1 MSSGGLWLILL
12 TAVLQ
17 SGANLLLRKGLLLA
31 GGFPGQLSDVWP
43 GLLRLAKQPMFD
55 IGFILYGLSALV
67 WFRAIST
74 LQLSTAYPMLVAM
87 SFIFVTIGAIL
98 LFQEPFTWRK
108 AVGAVI
114 IVAGIFLMGK
124 E

>member
-1 MSSGGLWLILL
+1 M
-12 TAVLQ
+12 
-17 SGANLLLRKGLLLA
+17 LA
-31 GGFPGQLSDVWP
+31 GGFPSQLSDLWP

>member
-1 MSSGGLWLILL
+1 MTSGGLWLILL

-31 GGFPGQLSDVWP
+31 GGFPSQLSDLWP

>member
-1 MSSGGLWLILL
+1 MIAKGWGLILL

-17 SGANLLLRKGLLLA
+17 SGANLLLRKGILLA
-31 GGFPGQLSDVWP
+31 GGFPDRLSDLWA
-43 GLLRLAKQPMFD
+43 GLLSLASQPLFD
-55 IGFILYGLSALV
+55 VGFVLYGLSALV
-67 WFRAIST
+67 WFRAIAT
-74 LQLSTAYPMLVAM
+74 LQLSSAYPLLVAM
-87 SFIFVTIGAIL
+87 SFIFVTVGAL
-98 LFQEPFTWRK
+98 LVFQEPFTWRK

>member
-1 MSSGGLWLILL
+1 MIAKGWGLILL

-17 SGANLLLRKGLLLA
+17 SAANLLLRRGILLA
-31 GGFPGQLSDVWP
+31 GGFPDRLSDLWA
-43 GLLRLAKQPMFD
+43 GLLRLASQPLFD
-55 IGFILYGLSALV
+55 IGFVLYGLSALV
-67 WFRAIST
+67 WFRAIAT

-87 SFIFVTIGAIL
+87 SFVFVTVGAIL

-108 AVGAVI
+108 ALGAVV